1 MTSEKLNSFLNG
13 AGFYIVL
20 FLAIAVIGAS
30 GYFIFDTVS
39 NNRNAQPSS
48 ENQAVLSEQPEHL
61 TPDPVTKEDASVSRP
76 AAERQ
81 TVAVSGTV
89 EVAAKPAEEPADTTV
104 VLPLRG
110 ETVMPFSMDE
120 LVYSETMG
128 DWRTHNGVDI
138 AAEEGATV
146 VAAASGKVTSVI
158 NDYWMGSTVTIAC
171 GDHYELTYASLAHP
185 SVSAGDSVRAGD
197 AIGSVSASA
206 LQEEA
211 LGPHLHFSVTR
222 NGVLMDPAVY
232 LSKTS

>member
-30 GYFIFDTVS
+30 GYFIFVPVS

-48 ENQAVLSEQPEHL
+48 GNQAVLSEQPEHL

-138 AAEEGATV
+138 SCAPGDTVRAVADGTVEDVFEDSLLGTVMIISHADGVTSMYCGLAAEP
-146 VAAASGKVTSVI
+146 AAA
-158 NDYWMGSTVTIAC
+158 
-171 GDHYELTYASLAHP
+171 
-185 SVSAGDSVRAGD
+185 AGD
-197 AIGSVSASA
+197 AVEAGQAIGTAGNTNKTESQLACHI
-206 LQEEA
+206 
-211 LGPHLHFSVTR
+211 HLAMR
-222 NGVLMDPAVY
+222 QNDGYIDPQS
-232 LSKTS
+232 LKFE